1 MSFNVFHLHKSSGF
15 TLIETLAALAVY
27 AVLIGTLVV
36 VNRSGLENLSE
47 LESRALARRALTNV
61 ITEFRQQ
68 ARLGKISSHIGRH
81 NGQYAMAHSNYHWEI
96 RLSKSQNQLTQI
108 LNADIR
114 RNDSHDILATIQEV
128 W

>member
-1 MSFNVFHLHKSSGF
+1 MKATTDRGF
-15 TLIETLAALAVY
+15 TLIETLVALAIY

-36 VNRSGLENLSE
+36 VNRNGLDQLSD
-47 LESRALARRALTNV
+47 LESRALARRALANIVTD
-61 ITEFRQQ
+61 FRQQ

-81 NGQYAMAHSNYHWEI
+81 NGSYAMGQFTYAWEI

-108 LNADIR
+108 LSADIR
-114 RNDSHDILATIQEV
+114 RAQQGDKLANIQEI